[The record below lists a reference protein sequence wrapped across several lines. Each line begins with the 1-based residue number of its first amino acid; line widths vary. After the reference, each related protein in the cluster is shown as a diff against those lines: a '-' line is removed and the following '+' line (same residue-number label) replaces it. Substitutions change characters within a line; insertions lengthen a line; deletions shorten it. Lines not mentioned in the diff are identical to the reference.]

1 METTEK
7 KTIKDTEKDTIKAAL
22 KEYCTQKGGTNLA
35 AKILKVSSATISQ
48 INGGKYDSISDKMF
62 LKIAKQIGCTFKGHV
77 WNVVSTTVQIELEKY
92 LTDAKED
99 AAVHAICA
107 KQGSGKTETLKKF
120 EAENENVFIIR
131 CGDYHNRKTFL
142 EDILHAMAKSSE
154 GLTVNDMVKAVVKN
168 IKEMQ
173 DPIII
178 LDEVDKLSN
187 QGLYFFI
194 TFFNLLEDVC
204 ALILIATKYFFEKMK
219 IGVKNNKKGYREIE
233 SRYGGRIIE
242 LSENTNEDYARIMRA
257 NDVTDEKEIQR
268 IADDCDGDIR
278 RIKKLVRAYHRKLA
292 EATAAA

>member
-1 METTEK
+1 MATTDK
-7 KTIKDTEKDTIKAAL
+7 KTLTTTEKDTIKAAL
-22 KEYCTQKGGTNLA
+22 KIHVDKDGTNNT
-35 AKILKVSSATISQ
+35 AKLLKVSSAIISQ
-48 INGGKYDSISDKMF
+48 ICGGKYETISDKMF
-62 LKIAKQIGCTFKGHV
+62 LKIAKQIGCTLKGRV

-142 EDILHAMAKSSE
+142 EDILHCMAKSSE

-219 IGVKNNKKGYREIE
+219 IGVEKNKKGYREIE

-257 NDVTDEKEIQR
+257 NDVNDEEEIQK
-268 IADDCDGDIR
+268 IADDCNGDIR
-278 RIKKLVRAYHRKLA
+278 RIKKLVRAFHRKLA
-292 EATAAA
+292 EAAA

>member
-7 KTIKDTEKDTIKAAL
+7 KSMTITEKDTIKTAL
-22 KEYCTQKGGTNLA
+22 KAYCKQKDGTNNA
-35 AKILKVSSATISQ
+35 AKILKVSPATISQ
-48 INGGKYDSISDKMF
+48 INGGKYETISDKMF
-62 LKIAKQIGCTFKGHV
+62 LKIAKQIGCTLKGRV

-142 EDILHAMAKSSE
+142 EDILHAMGKSSE
-154 GLTVNDMVKAVVKN
+154 KLTVNGMVKTIVES
-168 IKEMQ
+168 IREMQ

-178 LDEVDKLSN
+178 LDEVDKLSD
-187 QGLYFFI
+187 QVFYFFI
-194 TFFNLLEDVC
+194 TFFNLTEDAC
-204 ALILIATKYFFEKMK
+204 ALILIATRYFFEKMEK
-219 IGVKNNKKGYREIE
+219 GADNNKKGYKEIE

-257 NDVTDEKEIQR
+257 NYVTNEKEIQR
-268 IADDCDGDIR
+268 IADDCNGDIR
-278 RIKKLVRAYHRKLA
+278 RVKKLVRAYHRKLT
-292 EATAAA
+292 EDSAAA

>member
-1 METTEK
+1 MATTDK
-7 KTIKDTEKDTIKAAL
+7 KTLTTTEKDTIKAAL
-22 KEYCTQKGGTNLA
+22 KIHVDKDGTNNT
-35 AKILKVSSATISQ
+35 AKLLKVSSAIISQ
-48 INGGKYDSISDKMF
+48 ICGGKYESISDKMF

-77 WNVVSTTVQIELEKY
+77 WNIVPTTVQLELEQL
-92 LTDAKED
+92 LTEAKED

-120 EAENENVFIIR
+120 EAENKHVFLIR

-142 EDILHAMAKSSE
+142 EDILHSMAKSSE
-154 GLTVNDMVKAVVKN
+154 GLTVNDMVKTVVKA

-204 ALILIATKYFFEKMK
+204 ALILIATKYFFEKME

-257 NDVTDEKEIQR
+257 NYVTDEKEIQR
-268 IADDCDGDIR
+268 IADDCNGDIR
-278 RIKKLVRAYHRKLA
+278 RVKKLVRAYLRKITA
-292 EATAAA
+292 EDAA